1 LKAESSPVGL
11 NGEQYV
17 MNSNAGSHESVN
29 NTPAFAWIVLA
40 SLGFIDLVRGVLH
53 TFLVKHSAVEIAGM
67 NLSEAGQDQL
77 MLLGAFGISNFLTG
91 AIFLAVAWKAKQL
104 APTVLAIIPVAYLL
118 GILAFKLNHIS
129 PQAAFPGRY
138 FMLGYLAVCVIT
150 FVTSILWKRPRHASH
165 QFSP

>member
-1 LKAESSPVGL
+1 
-11 NGEQYV
+11 
-17 MNSNAGSHESVN
+17 MSNNPGSNEAGN
-29 NTPAFAWIVLA
+29 NTPAFTWIVLA
-40 SLGFIDLVRGVLH
+40 CLGVVDLVRGVLH

-67 NLSEAGQDQL
+67 NLSEAAQDQL

-91 AIFLAVAWKAKQL
+91 AMFLAVAWKAKNL

-129 PQAAFPGRY
+129 SQAAFPGRY

-150 FVTSILWKRPRHASH
+150 FVASILWKRPRHASH